1 MPTYPRYLTYRPEQL
16 EARLRELDKAGQFPV
31 TSLTAVNG
39 AANSVGSGALP
50 GRSRLVKSHS
60 CPVAFPDGQEG
71 TCAYTRG
78 GPAWHQFRFTHGT
91 GNAATLLPVLHM
103 TERVS
108 NDRASIE
115 EAAKRLA
122 SVAYTAAIRRER
134 TDYFQRASEGGG
146 RKRRPERCQMKT
158 ERARQ
163 LAGKYALCRA
173 LGTTAGGKLLPVST
187 TFESLDAVNEAW
199 REKGDRNLV
208 VACCNRLDRCW
219 EMPRYNPLYAAF
231 DPRPRLRP
239 CLRTP
244 EGTAAALTG
253 SLTARAT
260 APAASSTAASST
272 AASSTAQDTAQ
283 SHASVT
289 AQDEDWAYLPGP
301 DDSEDDTGDDTEDED
316 LNDWDQSDLDESDEE
331 DEQP

>member
-1 MPTYPRYLTYRPEQL
+1 MPTYPRYLTYRPNEL
-16 EARLRELDKAGQFPV
+16 EARLRELDPTGQFPV
-31 TSLTAVNG
+31 PSLTAVNG
-39 AANSVGSGALP
+39 AASSVGSGAFP

-71 TCAYTRG
+71 TCTYTRG
-78 GPAWHQFRFTHGT
+78 GPAWHQFRFTHQGT
-91 GNAATLLPVLHM
+91 DGAARFLPVLHM
-103 TERVS
+103 TERVG
-108 NDRASIE
+108 NDLGSIE

-122 SVAYTAAIRRER
+122 SLAYTAAIRRER

-158 ERARQ
+158 ERARV
-163 LAGKYALCRA
+163 LAGRYALCRA
-173 LGTTAGGKLLPVST
+173 LGTTAGGKLLPVSA

-219 EMPRYNPLYAAF
+219 ELPRYNPLYATF

-239 CLRTP
+239 CFHGSEAL
-244 EGTAAALTG
+244 AAAAAAVPLCSPPAERTI
-253 SLTARAT
+253 
-260 APAASSTAASST
+260 APAAIAPA
-272 AASSTAQDTAQ
+272 DTAQ
-283 SHASVT
+283 N
-289 AQDEDWAYLPGP
+289 DDWAYLPGP
-301 DDSEDDTGDDTEDED
+301 DDSDDED
-316 LNDWDQSDLDESDEE
+316 LDAGDESEEEEE

>member
-16 EARLRELDKAGQFPV
+16 EARLRELDPTGQFPV
-31 TSLTAVNG
+31 PSLTAVNG

-50 GRSRLVKSHS
+50 GRGRLLKSHS
-60 CPVAFPDGQEG
+60 CPVSFPDGQTG

-78 GPAWHQFRFTHGT
+78 GPAWHLFRFTHQGT
-91 GNAATLLPVLHM
+91 GGEISSLPVLHM
-103 TERVS
+103 TERVG
-108 NDRASIE
+108 NDPGSIE

-122 SVAYTAAIRRER
+122 SLAYTAAIRRER
-134 TDYFQRASEGGG
+134 TDYFQRASEGRG
-146 RKRRPERCQMKT
+146 RKRRPECCQMKAD
-158 ERARQ
+158 RARV
-163 LAGKYALCRA
+163 LAGRYALCRA
-173 LGTTAGGKLLPVST
+173 MGAQRLVPVST

-199 REKGDRNLV
+199 REQGDRNLV

-219 EMPRYNPLYAAF
+219 EMPRYNPLYATF
-231 DPRPRLRP
+231 DPRPHLRP

-253 SLTARAT
+253 NLPARAT
-260 APAASSTAASST
+260 APAASS
-272 AASSTAQDTAQ
+272 TAQ

-301 DDSEDDTGDDTEDED
+301 DDSEDED
-316 LNDWDQSDLDESDEE
+316 LDDCDQSDLDESEEEE

>member
-16 EARLRELDKAGQFPV
+16 EARLRELDPTGQFPV
-31 TSLTAVNG
+31 PSLTAVSG

-60 CPVAFPDGQEG
+60 CPVSFPDGQEG

-78 GPAWHQFRFTHGT
+78 GPAWHQFRFTHNGPDGAST
-91 GNAATLLPVLHM
+91 SLPALHM
-103 TERVS
+103 TERVG

-122 SVAYTAAIRRER
+122 SVAYTAAIGRER

-163 LAGKYALCRA
+163 LAGKYALCRP

-219 EMPRYNPLYAAF
+219 ELPRYNPLYATF
-231 DPRPRLRP
+231 DPWHG
-239 CLRTP
+239 TP
-244 EGTAAALTG
+244 ARAAA
-253 SLTARAT
+253 R
-260 APAASSTAASST
+260 P
-272 AASSTAQDTAQ
+272 
-283 SHASVT
+283 SVT
-289 AQDEDWAYLPGP
+289 QPADPEQHEDWAYLPGP
-301 DDSEDDTGDDTEDED
+301 DCPDGDDSDSDDDASGVDED
-316 LNDWDQSDLDESDEE
+316 DEE
-331 DEQP
+331 DEP

>member
-1 MPTYPRYLTYRPEQL
+1 MATYPRYLTFRQDEL
-16 EARLRELDKAGQFPV
+16 EARLRELDPTGHFPV
-31 TSLTAVNG
+31 TSLTA
-39 AANSVGSGALP
+39 APASGSAGLP
-50 GRSRLVKSHS
+50 GRGRLLKSHS

-78 GPAWHQFRFTHGT
+78 GPAWHLFRFTHGT
-91 GNAATLLPVLHM
+91 GNDATLLPVLHM
-103 TERVS
+103 TERVG
-108 NDRASIE
+108 NDPGSIE
-115 EAAKRLA
+115 EAAKQLA
-122 SVAYTAAIRRER
+122 SAAYTAAIRRER

-163 LAGKYALCRA
+163 LAGKYALCRSM
-173 LGTTAGGKLLPVST
+173 GGERLVPVSA

-219 EMPRYNPLYAAF
+219 ELPRYNPLYATF
-231 DPRPRLRP
+231 DPRPH
-239 CLRTP
+239 LRTP
-244 EGTAAALTG
+244 EGTATALTG
-253 SLTARAT
+253 SLPARAT

-272 AASSTAQDTAQ
+272 AQETAQ

-289 AQDEDWAYLPGP
+289 AQDSVTAQEEDWAYLPGP
-301 DDSEDDTGDDTEDED
+301 DDSDDDAEDED
-316 LNDWDQSDLDESDEE
+316 LDDWDQSDLEEEE

>member
-16 EARLRELDKAGQFPV
+16 EARLRELDPTGQFPV
-31 TSLTAVNG
+31 PSLTAVHG

-115 EAAKRLA
+115 EAAKRFA
-122 SVAYTAAIRRER
+122 SLAYTAAIGRER
-134 TDYFQRASEGGG
+134 TDYFQRVSEGGG

-158 ERARQ
+158 ERAKQ

-173 LGTTAGGKLLPVST
+173 LGGGKLLPISN

-219 EMPRYNPLYAAF
+219 EMPRYNPLYATF

-239 CLRTP
+239 HLRTP
-244 EGTAAALTG
+244 EGTATALTG
-253 SLTARAT
+253 SLPARAT

-272 AASSTAQDTAQ
+272 A
-283 SHASVT
+283 
-289 AQDEDWAYLPGP
+289 QDEDWAYLPGP
-301 DDSEDDTGDDTEDED
+301 DGLDGDDSEDEV
-316 LNDWDQSDLDESDEE
+316 SDLDEDDEE
-331 DEQP
+331 DEP

>member
-16 EARLRELDKAGQFPV
+16 EARLRELDPTGQFPV
-31 TSLTAVNG
+31 TSLTA
-39 AANSVGSGALP
+39 AANSNGNGGGGTGSAGIT

-60 CPVAFPDGQEG
+60 CPVSFPDGQEG

-78 GPAWHQFRFTHGT
+78 GPAWHLFRFTHGT

-103 TERVS
+103 TERVG
-108 NDRASIE
+108 NDPGSIE

-134 TDYFQRASEGGG
+134 TDYFQRVSEGGG

-158 ERARQ
+158 ERAKQ

-173 LGTTAGGKLLPVST
+173 MGAMGERLLPVSA

-231 DPRPRLRP
+231 DPRHG
-239 CLRTP
+239 TP
-244 EGTAAALTG
+244 ARAAA
-253 SLTARAT
+253 R
-260 APAASSTAASST
+260 P
-272 AASSTAQDTAQ
+272 
-283 SHASVT
+283 SVT
-289 AQDEDWAYLPGP
+289 QPADTKQNEDWAYLPGP
-301 DDSEDDTGDDTEDED
+301 DDSDGE
-316 LNDWDQSDLDESDEE
+316 DLDEDDEDDEE
-331 DEQP
+331 DEP

>member
-1 MPTYPRYLTYRPEQL
+1 MPTYPRYLTYRPQEL
-16 EARLRELDKAGQFPV
+16 EARLRELDPTGQFPV

-91 GNAATLLPVLHM
+91 GNAATLLPVLHL
-103 TERVS
+103 TERVG
-108 NDRASIE
+108 NDPASIE
-115 EAAKRLA
+115 EAARRLA
-122 SVAYTAAIRRER
+122 SVAYTAAIRSER
-134 TDYFQRASEGGG
+134 ADYFQRASEGGG
-146 RKRRPERCQMKT
+146 RKRRSERCQMKT
-158 ERARQ
+158 ERAKQ
-163 LAGKYALCRA
+163 LAGRYALCRA
-173 LGTTAGGKLLPVST
+173 MGGERLLPVSA

-231 DPRPRLRP
+231 DPRHG
-239 CLRTP
+239 TP
-244 EGTAAALTG
+244 TRAAA
-253 SLTARAT
+253 
-260 APAASSTAASST
+260 P
-272 AASSTAQDTAQ
+272 
-283 SHASVT
+283 ASVT
-289 AQDEDWAYLPGP
+289 QSADTEQDTRQSQVSVTEPDEDWAYLPGP
-301 DDSEDDTGDDTEDED
+301 DCPDCPDGDDSEDEA
-316 LNDWDQSDLDESDEE
+316 SDLDEDDEE
-331 DEQP
+331 DEP